1 MAIRAVLDASGLKI
15 GKPGFDADATAEAN
29 LNFNSDWS
37 AFGLFLQD
45 THQVNWP
52 SVPTN
57 QRTGT
62 YSHDVNYGAAFST
75 APVFHVE
82 VEIGGVWRVIGGS
95 SSGARLRREIRIYT
109 GGTWSRTAFFNLSVG
124 ATATELQIRGDF
136 DVGGTFAQD
145 RFLPP
150 NLLLRYTVF
159 SYNF

>member
-15 GKPGFDADATAEAN
+15 SKPGFDADSTAEAN

-37 AFGLFLQD
+37 AFGVFLQD

-52 SVPTN
+52 VLPLS
-57 QRTGT
+57 QDIGS
-62 YSHDVNYGAAFST
+62 YSHDVNYGTTFT
-75 APVFHVE
+75 TPPVFHVE

-95 SSGARLRREIRIYT
+95 SSDARLRREIRIYD
-109 GGTWSRTAFFNLSVG
+109 GGRWSRTAFFNLSVG
-124 ATATELQIRGDF
+124 STETELQIRGDF
-136 DVGGTFAQD
+136 DVGGIYAQD
-145 RFLPP
+145 RFQPP